1 MTRIAIWRQPEL
13 TSSHWYAAMKLW
25 REGKDTNDIASAL
38 RVKESYVYN
47 NLPRYREAD
56 KRIMKRAGIA
66 E

>member
-1 MTRIAIWRQPEL
+1 
-13 TSSHWYAAMKLW
+13 MKLW

-66 E
+66 T